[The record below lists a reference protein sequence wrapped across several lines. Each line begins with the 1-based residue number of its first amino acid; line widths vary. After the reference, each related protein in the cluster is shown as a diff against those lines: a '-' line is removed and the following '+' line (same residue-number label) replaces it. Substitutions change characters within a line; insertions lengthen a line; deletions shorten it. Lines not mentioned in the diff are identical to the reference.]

1 MSTYSYSDMASTKI
15 VPRVVVDAL
24 ETLTHEQTKE
34 LFYKLGVDL
43 HVMSDIES
51 QQKGNMQKI
60 HIVQVWFDKGFE
72 VSWNSIVAALK
83 KIGMNALA
91 ESVASQHNV
100 EGRDNLISDPVNPPV
115 PAQQMS
121 ITPVSASVPTA
132 HPSSIT
138 TVSTPG
144 DSIQPLPSI
153 ISSHPAT
160 ASGPMHMHPPT
171 PAVSTAPPVMINPD
185 RVQQV
190 KEEMEQFQE
199 NFTSMMSMTRSA
211 LCKKESEDSEF
222 IEEFRDY
229 LLFLPHSKRVTHSK
243 FFRESE
249 DDIIKAESVRKLL
262 AILRRYCNYSNYDLL
277 LHLIKK
283 FCNTA
288 EKKRMQDYCESLKRF
303 EMATPVN
310 VYLVAISASPAIS
323 EAFSRM
329 AMKLNK
335 PVSECTLHE
344 IRKLKESLTEK
355 AFLHPYSVYIDTIAE
370 SSVLVVLHF
379 SPDCIGWVLAAV
391 TPDFMDAHHLTEVS
405 VNGEYLTLHPKLDI
419 EKEELVRVFEFDT
432 SFQSDVTALLQ
443 TVSSMLKYTCMS
455 FVYTMKASVK
465 TFSLMLKGWKYQK
478 QED

>member
-1 MSTYSYSDMASTKI
+1 MDSTKI
-15 VPRVVVDAL
+15 APRDVVDAL
-24 ETLTHEQTKE
+24 ETLTPEQTKE
-34 LFYKLGVDL
+34 LFYHLGVGL
-43 HVMSDIES
+43 HVMSSIES
-51 QQKGNMQKI
+51 QQKGNMLKI

-91 ESVASQHNV
+91 GSVASQHNV
-100 EGRDNLISDPVNPPV
+100 EGRDNLTSDPVNPPV
-115 PAQQMS
+115 PVS
-121 ITPVSASVPTA
+121 ITQSPVSDSVPTVA
-132 HPSSIT
+132 SAAIT
-138 TVSTPG
+138 TESTPG
-144 DSIQPLPSI
+144 DSIQSLPPVV
-153 ISSHPAT
+153 SSTLQAT
-160 ASGPMHMHPPT
+160 AIGSMHPPT
-171 PAVSTAPPVMINPD
+171 PVSSALLVTNNPD
-185 RVQQV
+185 QVQQV
-190 KEEMEQFQE
+190 KKEVEYFQE

-229 LLFLPHSKRVTHSK
+229 LLFLPLSKRVTHSK

-288 EKKRMQDYCESLKRF
+288 EKKRMEDYCQSLERF

-310 VYLVAISASPAIS
+310 VYLIAISASPAIS

-329 AMKLNK
+329 AMKMNK

-355 AFLHPYSVYIDTIAE
+355 AFLHSYSVYIDTIAE
-370 SSVLVVLHF
+370 SSVLVVLCF
-379 SPDCIGWVLAAV
+379 PPDCIGWVLAAL
-391 TPDFMDAHHLTEVS
+391 TPDFVDTHHLTEVS
-405 VNGEYLTLHPKLDI
+405 VDGEYLTLYPKLHD
-419 EKEELVRVFEFDT
+419 EKEELVRVY
-432 SFQSDVTALLQ
+432 VL
-443 TVSSMLKYTCMS
+443 
-455 FVYTMKASVK
+455 
-465 TFSLMLKGWKYQK
+465 
-478 QED
+478 

>member
-1 MSTYSYSDMASTKI
+1 MDSAKI
-15 VPRVVVDAL
+15 VPRDVVEAL
-24 ETLTHEQTKE
+24 ETLTPEQTKE

-43 HVMSDIES
+43 HVVSNIES
-51 QQKGNMQKI
+51 QHKGNWQKI
-60 HIVQVWFDKGFE
+60 HIIQAWFDKGFE

-83 KIGMNALA
+83 KIGMNTLA
-91 ESVASQHNV
+91 GSVASQHSI
-100 EGRDNLISDPVNPPV
+100 GNLTADPVNPSV
-115 PAQQMS
+115 
-121 ITPVSASVPTA
+121 PVSVTQSPVSPTVASTA
-132 HPSSIT
+132 HLVAIT
-138 TVSTPG
+138 TESTPG
-144 DSIQPLPSI
+144 DPIQPLPSTV
-153 ISSHPAT
+153 SSAHPPT
-160 ASGPMHMHPPT
+160 ASGPMEPLIPI
-171 PAVSTAPPVMINPD
+171 ALPVVNNTD

-199 NFTSMMSMTRSA
+199 SFTSMMSMTRSA

-229 LLFLPHSKRVTHSK
+229 LLFLPLSKRVTHSK

-288 EKKRMQDYCESLKRF
+288 EKKRMQDYCQSLERF

-310 VYLVAISASPAIS
+310 IYLVAISASPAIS

-329 AMKLNK
+329 AMKMNK

-355 AFLHPYSVYIDTIAE
+355 AFLHSYSVYIDTIAE
-370 SSVLVVLHF
+370 SSVLVVLCF
-379 SPDCIGWVLAAV
+379 PPDCIGWVLAAV
-391 TPDFMDAHHLTEVS
+391 TPDFMDTHHLTEVS
-405 VNGEYLTLHPKLDI
+405 VDGEYLTFYHNLR
-419 EKEELVRVFEFDT
+419 EEDKLVRVFVLRF
-432 SFQSDVTALLQ
+432 TAKYIHS
-443 TVSSMLKYTCMS
+443 VFSHSMFRLEPRRIQLTISWALML
-455 FVYTMKASVK
+455 FHR
-465 TFSLMLKGWKYQK
+465 SLM
-478 QED
+478 

>member
-1 MSTYSYSDMASTKI
+1 MPQLNMASTKMN
-15 VPRVVVDAL
+15 PRDVVDSL
-24 ETLTHEQTKE
+24 RTLTHAQTKE
-34 LFYKLGVDL
+34 LFYHLGVGL
-43 HVMSDIES
+43 HVISDIES

-72 VSWNSIVAALK
+72 VSWNAIVAALK

-91 ESVASQHNV
+91 KSVASQH
-100 EGRDNLISDPVNPPV
+100 GRDNLTSDPPVATQGLSVTQSPVISDSSPSESLVPVATSSDHPATIAIKSASSDHTHPLIPVVSTAYPVASSDPVRPLTSVVPP
-115 PAQQMS
+115 
-121 ITPVSASVPTA
+121 
-132 HPSSIT
+132 
-138 TVSTPG
+138 G
-144 DSIQPLPSI
+144 
-153 ISSHPAT
+153 HPAT
-160 ASGPMHMHPPT
+160 VNTESIPDDQAQPLTSS
-171 PAVSTAPPVMINPD
+171 VSSTHQVTGNAD

-190 KEEMEQFQE
+190 KEKMEQFQE
-199 NFTSMMSMTRSA
+199 SFMSMMSMTRSA

-229 LLFLPHSKRVTHSK
+229 LLFLPLSKKVPHTK

-262 AILRRYCNYSNYDLL
+262 AILGRYCNHSNYDLL

-288 EKKRMQDYCESLKRF
+288 EKKRMEDYCDSLEKF

-310 VYLVAISASPAIS
+310 VYLAAISASPAIS

-329 AMKLNK
+329 AMKMNK

-370 SSVLVVLHF
+370 SSVLVVLRF
-379 SPDCIGWVLAAV
+379 PPDCIGWVLAAV
-391 TPDFMDAHHLTEVS
+391 TPALIRTHQLMEVALDGKYMYPTEA
-405 VNGEYLTLHPKLDI
+405 P
-419 EKEELVRVFEFDT
+419 ELVCVCIC
-432 SFQSDVTALLQ
+432 
-443 TVSSMLKYTCMS
+443 KC
-455 FVYTMKASVK
+455 
-465 TFSLMLKGWKYQK
+465 
-478 QED
+478 